1 MERVFKHYHP
11 RQIAKFVKILFKGSF
26 SISGIGMFYFEQ
38 GKVLLPD
45 IKNKEMLE
53 VMKEVNATIDSLS
66 GFAA

>member
-26 SISGIGMFYFEQ
+26 SIAGIGMFYFEQ

-53 VMKEVNATIDSLS
+53 VMKEVNAIIDSLS